1 MNILKNDAWR
11 RGGSAII
18 FDTAEIQEL
27 LNENVM
33 FSLRTFLSWDNN
45 MPKNPPVGKNE
56 PVLVCGLEPVL
67 DMLPAKE
74 AQEFLNRKIRPLVK
88 KLQGEWTNTG
98 LVFGF
103 SQGMQVF
110 QESNGIVEEV
120 LFRRNDGTNV
130 RISTGLWH
138 GTAEQ
143 DMQRI
148 EKRIEGQT
156 VIVGYYVKHI
166 S

>member
-1 MNILKNDAWR
+1 MRILTTDAWR
-11 RGGSAII
+11 RMGSTLL
-18 FDTAEIQEL
+18 FDAEEIQHL
-27 LNENVM
+27 LNEEAMV
-33 FSLRTFLSWDNN
+33 SLRTFLSWDKNI
-45 MPKNPPVGKNE
+45 PENPPVQGQT
-56 PVLVCGLEPVL
+56 LLICGLETVM
-67 DMLPAKE
+67 DTLPANE
-74 AQEFLNRKIRPLVK
+74 AQEFLSRKIRPLVK
-88 KLQGEWTNTG
+88 KLQSDWTNTG

-130 RISTGLWH
+130 RISTGLWN

-143 DMQRI
+143 NMHRI
-148 EKRIEGQT
+148 EKRIEGQK
-156 VIVGYYVKHI
+156 VAAGYYVAHI